1 MKNKQ
6 VILNKIERLE
16 RVIKNIEY
24 NLNTN
29 NRREALESFDILKEK
44 LGDIQTLINTEV
56 QG

>member
-29 NRREALESFDILKEK
+29 NRREALESFNNLKEK
-44 LGDIQTLINTEV
+44 LSDIQTLINTEV
-56 QG
+56 QN

>member
-29 NRREALESFDILKEK
+29 NRREALESFNNLKEK
-44 LGDIQTLINTEV
+44 LSDIQTLLNTEV
-56 QG
+56 QN